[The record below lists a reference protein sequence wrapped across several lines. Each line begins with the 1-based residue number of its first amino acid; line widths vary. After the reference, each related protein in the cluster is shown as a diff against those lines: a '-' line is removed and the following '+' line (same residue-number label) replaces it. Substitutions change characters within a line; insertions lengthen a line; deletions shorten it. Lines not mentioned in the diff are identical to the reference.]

1 MADFTEIKTQEEFD
15 ARIKDRLERER
26 AKFQAEIDK
35 AAGLQG
41 QIDALNQ
48 EKAAWGQAKTGL
60 DAKIQE
66 LTGKLSEANG
76 RIKAAELD
84 AKRLDVALA
93 AGLPL
98 ELRGRLQGSNEEEL
112 MKDAEALVEI
122 FGKSKGTLPG
132 TNPEGSPDG
141 ARSSA
146 QKQQDAAFKQML
158 ENMTKK

>member
-1 MADFTEIKTQEEFD
+1 MADFIKIETQEEFD

-26 AKFQAEIDK
+26 SKFQAEIDK
-35 AAGLQG
+35 ANGLQSRIEELTREKTTWG
-41 QIDALNQ
+41 Q
-48 EKAAWGQAKTGL
+48 EKNGL

-84 AKRLDVALA
+84 AKRLDIALA

-112 MKDAEALVEI
+112 KKDAEALVEI

-132 TNPEGSPDG
+132 TNPEGAPDG

-158 ENMTKK
+158 ENMTKN